1 MRIFTK
7 IVLLSTFSTF
17 AFSDITMCFKK
28 NHEDISTIEDVK
40 LNGGLCEGLKSQK
53 DMQKDG
59 WKIKNVKIKQ
69 DDYLYVFEKENIVL
83 KNNTKE
89 SLKSE
94 IITELEDKKQKEI
107 ELTKKEI
114 DLQEY
119 EIGEKIYISKCSSC
133 HGLKG
138 EEKPYNSMA
147 LNAITLE
154 EFQDAIKGYKIGS
167 YNLGNAR
174 EMKPYAIGYTAKDID
189 IIYNYILKINK

>member
-94 IITELEDKKQKEI
+94 ILTELEDKKQKEI

-114 DLQEY
+114 DLQEH
-119 EIGEKIYISKCSSC
+119 EIGEKIYVNKCSSC
-133 HGLKG
+133 HGLKA
-138 EEKPYNSMA
+138 ELKPYNSMA
-147 LNAITLE
+147 LNSISLE
-154 EFQDAIKGYKIGS
+154 NFQDAIKGYKIGS
-167 YNLGNAR
+167 YNLGNAQ